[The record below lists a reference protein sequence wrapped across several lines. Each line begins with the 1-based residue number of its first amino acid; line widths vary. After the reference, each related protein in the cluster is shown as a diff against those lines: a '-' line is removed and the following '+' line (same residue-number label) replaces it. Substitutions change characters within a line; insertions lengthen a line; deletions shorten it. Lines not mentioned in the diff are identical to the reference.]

1 MIIKTGTS
9 NIHSP
14 SIVRTEDRS
23 FSNADLV
30 YFSPLRWEMLSQR
43 SQQVLGDR
51 TQNQRIFFIEAPVVE
66 FIDSWWID
74 VNQNEWG
81 VWVVV
86 PPVLDWVND
95 ELREAM
101 RQSLM
106 VELFEQFAIATP
118 TLRYSTPSALP
129 LTRQSKFSALH
140 N

>member
-1 MIIKTGTS
+1 MIIKTGTPS
-9 NIHSP
+9 IHSP
-14 SIVRTEDRS
+14 SMASTEDRS
-23 FSNADLV
+23 FSASDLV
-30 YFSPLRWEMLSQR
+30 YFSPLRWELLSRR
-43 SQQVLGDR
+43 SQQILGSH
-51 TQNQRIFFIEAPVVE
+51 TQKRRVFFIEEPVVK

-86 PPVLDWVND
+86 PYVLDWVSD

-101 RQSLM
+101 CQSLI

-118 TLRYSTPSALP
+118 TLRYSTPAASP
-129 LTRQSKFSALH
+129 LTHYSKFSALH

>member
-14 SIVRTEDRS
+14 STVRTEDRP
-23 FSNADLV
+23 FSDADLV
-30 YFSPLRWEMLSQR
+30 CFSPLRWEMLSQR
-43 SQQVLGDR
+43 SQHILGDR
-51 TQNQRIFFIEAPVVE
+51 TQKQRVFFIEAPVVE

-86 PPVLDWVND
+86 PHVLDWVND

-106 VELFEQFAIATP
+106 NELFEQFAIATP
-118 TLRYSTPSALP
+118 TLRYSTPAASP
-129 LTRQSKFSALH
+129 STHYSKFSALH